1 MVITVRCSCTVKV
14 DTVLVACRCFIKSVR
29 FGYIRTRHTVRSY
42 AETKARST
50 FVHSIRSLKRA
61 AYVHTY
67 LYCTAANV
75 RCSRYYIQ
83 YYHLILSYYDSMYG
97 YVICSTMCT
106 YWKTVANDRALLQL
120 DSYWQAKLK
129 TGCVEL
135 TRCRFSSARERAAH
149 K

>member
-75 RCSRYYIQ
+75 RCSRYYILRQ
-83 YYHLILSYYDSMYG
+83 YVRIRDLQYDVYVLENCCQRQSTTTVGFLLASQAQDWLRRTNTLSILE
-97 YVICSTMCT
+97 CT
-106 YWKTVANDRALLQL
+106 RK
-120 DSYWQAKLK
+120 
-129 TGCVEL
+129 
-135 TRCRFSSARERAAH
+135 SSAQVDLLR
-149 K
+149 